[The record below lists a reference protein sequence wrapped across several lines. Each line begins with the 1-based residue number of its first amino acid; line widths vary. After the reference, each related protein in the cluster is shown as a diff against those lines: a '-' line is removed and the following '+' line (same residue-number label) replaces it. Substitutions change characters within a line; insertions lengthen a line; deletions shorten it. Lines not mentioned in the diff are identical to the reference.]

1 MVAEK
6 VAIVYDW
13 VDKWGGVERVLLA
26 LHELF
31 PKAPLFTSYIDQKGA
46 LWARNFDVHT
56 SFIQSL
62 PTFIKSHRALSL
74 PFYPYAFE
82 SINFNEYDLVISVTS
97 SFAKGIIT
105 RPETKHITYLLT
117 PTRFLWTHCQEY
129 GVKGMNLLG
138 ELYRKRLREWDYI
151 VAQRPDTIISLSNTV
166 ADRCKKYYKRDSQI
180 IYPPFDVE
188 YWNTIQK
195 KIPAADN
202 EDRYY
207 LLVSRLE
214 PYKKVDLAIKVFNKN
229 PDKKL
234 IIVGK
239 GSQEKMLQ
247 KMAGQNIKL
256 RNNLSDEQLG
266 MLYKGAQA
274 LLMPQEEDFGYVA
287 LEAQLFGCPV
297 LAYGQGGATETVLEG
312 KTGLFFSAQTEE
324 SLSGA
329 LEKFEAL
336 SYNLKA
342 STVKLGSKHL
352 EKFSKETF
360 NKEFRRVINY

>member
-151 VAQRPDTIISLSNTV
+151 VAQRPDTIISL
-166 ADRCKKYYKRDSQI
+166 
-180 IYPPFDVE
+180 
-188 YWNTIQK
+188 
-195 KIPAADN
+195 
-202 EDRYY
+202 
-207 LLVSRLE
+207 
-214 PYKKVDLAIKVFNKN
+214 
-229 PDKKL
+229 
-234 IIVGK
+234 
-239 GSQEKMLQ
+239 
-247 KMAGQNIKL
+247 
-256 RNNLSDEQLG
+256 
-266 MLYKGAQA
+266 
-274 LLMPQEEDFGYVA
+274 
-287 LEAQLFGCPV
+287 
-297 LAYGQGGATETVLEG
+297 
-312 KTGLFFSAQTEE
+312 
-324 SLSGA
+324 
-329 LEKFEAL
+329 
-336 SYNLKA
+336 
-342 STVKLGSKHL
+342 
-352 EKFSKETF
+352 
-360 NKEFRRVINY
+360 